1 MFLLERD
8 GYKAF
13 PLLLEENNKSVSTLF
28 SGYLPAIWYSSMI
41 TRGEGYLYSASGKGK
56 YFAPPQFVK
65 RTLVNR
71 YFIKKKIRIDDM

>member
-1 MFLLERD
+1 
-8 GYKAF
+8 
-13 PLLLEENNKSVSTLF
+13 
-28 SGYLPAIWYSSMI
+28 MI